1 MLVCTRFQLLAA
13 VILVSAASNA
23 MHAADLKLPVPEN
36 WRTEDTTYPPPW
48 ARDLPWKGTIQLR
61 FPPGFFK
68 ADDDFFWSYPIL
80 YQLQGDA
87 IKGVNALNRALSSYD
102 AGLYGGQFEKAKIR
116 LEIMKVKSN
125 VRGYSRQHV
134 TLKGFDP
141 FVTKKPLTTYLDI
154 YRRYN
159 KESDKTVVLIL
170 RSPHPIAD
178 QDADK
183 NAVRKQLDE
192 FLGVIRK

>member
-1 MLVCTRFQLLAA
+1 MA

-23 MHAADLKLPVPEN
+23 MYAADLKLPVPEN

-87 IKGVNALNRALSSYD
+87 IKDVNALHRALSSYD

-116 LEIMKVKSN
+116 LEITKVKSN

-134 TLKGFDP
+134 TLRGFDP

-154 YRRYN
+154 YRRYD
-159 KESDKTVVLIL
+159 KESDKTVFLIL

>member
-1 MLVCTRFQLLAA
+1 MVRMHFQLLLAA
-13 VILVSAASNA
+13 VLVPVACGEI
-23 MHAADLKLPVPEN
+23 HAADLKLPVPEN

-48 ARDLPWKGTIQLR
+48 ARELPWKGTIQLR

-87 IKGVNALNRALSSYD
+87 IKDVNALHRALSSYD
-102 AGLYGGQFEKAKIR
+102 AGLYGEQFEKAQIR
-116 LEIMKVKSN
+116 IEIKKAKST

-154 YRRYN
+154 YRGYD
-159 KESDKTVVLIL
+159 KQSDKTVVLIL
-170 RSPHPIAD
+170 RSPHPIAN

-183 NAVRKQLDE
+183 GVVRKQLNE
-192 FLGVIRK
+192 FLSVIRK